1 MFAGPKCS
9 STADAAHVCAIYA
22 CMCQRRAR
30 ENDFHWVNPASPPRA
45 HFFQLHFISLCAR
58 GNGAINKNR
67 RARRKK
73 ESERE
78 SQAERRGEEEAIREP
93 SESTKVLFRARL
105 ANCFLFGSAGEAG
118 KSEREKELARCGW
131 GLWTARSSFSKP
143 FRASVNT
150 RAHTHVCVSAIA
162 SEWWTYFGGVRTEE
176 DATRDIASVVGN
188 CTLVCVSKCGGKA
201 FDVTLFLINIS
212 DTNNEWWLFNVLMNR
227 RRFSPVCYLP
237 ENHKNV
243 VIKRQQV

>member
-150 RAHTHVCVSAIA
+150 RAHTCVCVCDC
-162 SEWWTYFGGVRTEE
+162 EW
-176 DATRDIASVVGN
+176 VVN
-188 CTLVCVSKCGGKA
+188 
-201 FDVTLFLINIS
+201 LFRWGENG
-212 DTNNEWWLFNVLMNR
+212 R
-227 RRFSPVCYLP
+227 RRHTRHSVSRWKLHSCMCVEMRRKSLWCNLVF
-237 ENHKNV
+237 N
-243 VIKRQQV
+243 